1 MPQAVPIDP
10 KKLLEHAR
18 ALATHQDGAGRPRP
32 VWLRRA
38 VSSAYYSAFHAVSLA
53 TTLQLAPQSSSED
66 RYRLSRSIDHGRLAE
81 VCGWVRG
88 QKGDGAGKQHVQ
100 AIVSDLRLNPAM
112 QELAT
117 HIAELQEARH
127 QADYD
132 HLYVVGK
139 AMALTHVAQASEVLK
154 LLDKHQSDAD
164 LQSFLALVAL
174 HTQLR

>member
-1 MPQAVPIDP
+1 MAQAVPIDP
-10 KKLLEHAR
+10 RKLLGHAR
-18 ALATHQDGAGRPRP
+18 SLANHQDGAGRPRP

-53 TTLQLAPQSSSED
+53 TTLQLAPLSSSDD
-66 RYRLSRSIDHGRLAE
+66 RHRLSRSIDHGRLAE
-81 VCGWVRG
+81 VCGWVRK
-88 QKGDGAGKQHVQ
+88 QKAGAGKQHVQ
-100 AIVSDLRLNPAM
+100 AIVSDLQSNAAI

-117 HIAELQEARH
+117 HVAELQEARH

-139 AMALTHVAQASEVLK
+139 ATALTHVAQAKRVLE
-154 LLDKHQSDAD
+154 LLDHHQPDPD
-164 LQSFLALVAL
+164 LQNFLALVAL